1 METSTATGRDEQAS
15 GASRA
20 VTSLS
25 KNVRSGRAKSQLQ
38 YVTDLER
45 RPSGGGAYAVNF
57 HAYEQ
62 LSRRFNVSYA
72 GPIVPRV
79 SVIEQSVSRINRM
92 LLHRPGKFAYFSDRT
107 LNRNAE
113 AVSERLRGHHD
124 GLIFRS
130 ATRWCRVRPT
140 VPYFVY
146 LDAVFHS
153 FFKNTFRAD
162 DFERADLE
170 RIYEEEAEFLE
181 RASMVFF
188 ESNWGMQSARNA
200 YSLRGSHYMIAGRG
214 GAIAPPP
221 DDTWDGAS
229 HRLITMAMDFHQKG
243 GDLVFG
249 AYQIL
254 KRRFPSL
261 TWHIVGG
268 SPDFAWERREGI
280 VYEGY
285 LRPDRPAE
293 LVRLQALLSSAFLLL
308 HPTREDTSPLVIT
321 EAAYFGCPTIS
332 VNRFAIPEL
341 VLNGV
346 TGLLLEHPTPG
357 ALANSVTELLENEQ
371 RYRDM
376 RRNAR
381 EHALR
386 NSDWDR
392 VGRLI
397 SDRIADCLPT

>member
-1 METSTATGRDEQAS
+1 MTARIA
-15 GASRA
+15 
-20 VTSLS
+20 
-25 KNVRSGRAKSQLQ
+25 

-45 RPSGGGAYAVNF
+45 KKSGGGSYAVNWN
-57 HAYEQ
+57 AYEQ
-62 LSRRFNVSYA
+62 LSRRFSVTYA
-72 GPIVPRV
+72 GPIVPQV
-79 SVIEQSVSRINRM
+79 SVIEQSVSRINRRI
-92 LLHRPGKFAYFSDRT
+92 LRRPGKFAYFSPRT

-113 AVSERLRGHHD
+113 AVSERIRENHD
-124 GLIFRS
+124 GIIFRS
-130 ATRWCRVRPT
+130 ATRWCRVRPS

-146 LDAVFHS
+146 LDAVFQS
-153 FFKNTFRAD
+153 FFENTFRPD

-170 RIYEEEAEFLE
+170 RIYEEEAAFLE

-188 ESNWGMQSARNA
+188 ESNWGMQRARDA

-214 GAIAPPP
+214 GAIAPPAA
-221 DDTWDGAS
+221 DTWNDTY
-229 HRLITMAMDFHQKG
+229 RLITMAMDYRQKG

-249 AYQIL
+249 AYQTL
-254 KRRFPSL
+254 KRRFPAL

-268 SPDFAWERREGI
+268 PPDFAWERNEGI

-285 LRPDRPAE
+285 LRPDRPDE
-293 LVRLQALLSSAFLLL
+293 LSRLEALLSSAFLLV

-346 TGLLLEHPTPG
+346 TGLLLEDPAPA
-357 ALANSVTELLENEQ
+357 ALANSVIELFENEQ

-381 EHALR
+381 QYALR
-386 NSDWDR
+386 NSHWDH
-392 VGRLI
+392 VGQLM
-397 SDRIADCLPT
+397 SDRIADYLAT